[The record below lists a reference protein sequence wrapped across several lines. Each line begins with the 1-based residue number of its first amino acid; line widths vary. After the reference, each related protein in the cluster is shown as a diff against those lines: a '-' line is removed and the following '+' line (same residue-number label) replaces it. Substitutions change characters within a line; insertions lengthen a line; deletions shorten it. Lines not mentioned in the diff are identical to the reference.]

1 MEVQDKELLK
11 TRGKAARQ
19 LLEKKFIDPKT
30 PDSTDD
36 IVNDAV
42 KDSVSVYHKHI
53 KKDFLFFSKNMVE
66 EVEQINNH
74 YHSVLGLLAAF
85 AETAALDKKSD
96 FRNLVNNV
104 WIKAIG
110 ANPELK
116 KALMKGNAGWQGKMD
131 KVRGWFRD
139 VIKTDTE
146 FQKFNRQE
154 SPSIEDQKSIIK
166 HIARKLILGKGLIN
180 SYFEEEDLRWTEDQD
195 IVRSL

>member
-1 MEVQDKELLK
+1 MLNRRTLRIKIMQSLFAFEQCKEANYELALDQIEGHFVPNLNSMEVQDKELLK

-85 AETAALDKKSD
+85 AETAALDKK
-96 FRNLVNNV
+96 
-104 WIKAIG
+104 
-110 ANPELK
+110 
-116 KALMKGNAGWQGKMD
+116 
-131 KVRGWFRD
+131 
-139 VIKTDTE
+139 
-146 FQKFNRQE
+146 
-154 SPSIEDQKSIIK
+154 
-166 HIARKLILGKGLIN
+166 
-180 SYFEEEDLRWTEDQD
+180 
-195 IVRSL
+195 